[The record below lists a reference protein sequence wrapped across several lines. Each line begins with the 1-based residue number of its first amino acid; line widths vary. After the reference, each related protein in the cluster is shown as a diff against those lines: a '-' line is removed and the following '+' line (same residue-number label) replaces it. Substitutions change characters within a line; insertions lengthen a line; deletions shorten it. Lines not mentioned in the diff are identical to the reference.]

1 MIGVRGLFE
10 EVPMG
15 SDEVGFQITD
25 TRFLPLVSAYAVRIG
40 LVEEIDRLI
49 ACDMEVSPGRIVL
62 AMILDA
68 LSGRSPLFRLQEFY
82 ADKDIELLLGENIPV
97 TKLADY
103 TLGRVL
109 ERLSEVGTNK
119 ILGAVALGAM
129 KSFSLDTS
137 HAHHDTTSVSVYGDY
152 LLYDWEEHDQPF
164 VITNGFSKDH
174 RPDLK
179 QLIHSL
185 LCVDSGIPV
194 YSKLVDGNESDKTIN
209 RNLIPEMVQR
219 MRELGSTDF
228 VYVADAALI
237 TEANLALI
245 DDWDKGFLFVS
256 RLPMTYNQCADA
268 IARAVANDQWEEIG
282 PISDEPATRHRK
294 PAIYRAY
301 ETIVTLYGTN
311 YRGLVVHS
319 DAYDER
325 RQKKVARQI
334 EKDSE
339 RLTKMKKEVEKIDYA
354 CLPDA
359 QAAAKRIEAGLFHEI
374 EIQIQ
379 PKPVYRRG
387 RPRTSGSRTART
399 LRYVLNITFRLDD
412 KAVERAR
419 EEAGCFVL
427 LTNTLSEG
435 EGSISAKELLTI
447 YKEQHMVEQNFGFLK
462 DPVFVNA
469 LFLKSPRRIEAL
481 GLVLVLALLIWRLM
495 ERTMRLNLAQTK
507 QKITG
512 WEKRQ
517 TSRPTSF
524 MMTTKFIGIFVLTS
538 GLGRRLA
545 KPLTPLQIQYLEIL
559 ELAPDIFTRPP
570 AKRKQKKKT
579 NRKITQNSS

>member
-1 MIGVRGLFE
+1 MS
-10 EVPMG
+10 

-25 TRFLPLVSAYAVRIG
+25 ARFLPVVSAYACRIG
-40 LVEEIDRLI
+40 LVEEIDRLVVS
-49 ACDMEVSPGRIVL
+49 DMEVSPGRIVL
-62 AMILDA
+62 AMILDT

-82 ADKDIELLLGENIPV
+82 ADKDIELLLGEDIPL

-129 KSFSLDTS
+129 KSFSLDLS
-137 HAHHDTTSVSVYGDY
+137 HAHHDTTSVSVCGDY
-152 LLYDWEEHDQPF
+152 LLYEREEHDQPF

-185 LCVDSGIPV
+185 LCVDYGIPV
-194 YSKLVDGNESDKTIN
+194 YSKLLDGNESDKTIN

-219 MRELGSTDF
+219 MRELGSKDF
-228 VYVADAALI
+228 IYVADAALI
-237 TEANLALI
+237 TQANLALI
-245 DDWDKGFLFVS
+245 DDWDNGFLFVS
-256 RLPMTYNQCADA
+256 RLPMTYNECVDA
-268 IARAVANDQWEEIG
+268 IIRAVEADQWEEIG
-282 PISDEPATRHRK
+282 PISEEPATRNRK
-294 PAIYRAY
+294 PASYQAY

-311 YRGLVVHS
+311 YRGVVVHS

-325 RQKKVARQI
+325 RQKRVSKQI
-334 EKDSE
+334 EHDCE

-359 QAAAKRIEAGLFHEI
+359 QAAAERIEPGLFHEI
-374 EIQIQ
+374 EVQIET
-379 PKPVYRRG
+379 KPVYPQG
-387 RPRTSGSRTART
+387 RPKASGSRVAKA
-399 LRYVLNITFRLDD
+399 LRYCLKIDFRLDE
-412 KAVERAR
+412 KEVERAR

-427 LTNTLSEG
+427 ITNTLAEG

-447 YKEQHMVEQNFGFLK
+447 YKDQHMVEQNFGFLK

-481 GLVLVLALLIWRLM
+481 GLILVLALLVWRLM
-495 ERTMRLNLAQTK
+495 ERTMRLSLAQNR

-538 GLGRRLA
+538 ELGRRLA
-545 KPLTPLQIQYLEIL
+545 KPLTSLQIQYLEIL
-559 ELAPDIFTRPP
+559 ELTPDIFTKPP
-570 AKRKQKKKT
+570 GKGKLKKKHHP
-579 NRKITQNSS
+579 KMSQNSS

>member
-1 MIGVRGLFE
+1 MGSE
-10 EVPMG
+10 EV
-15 SDEVGFQITD
+15 DFQITD
-25 TRFLPLVSAYAVRIG
+25 ARFLPIVSAFATRIG
-40 LVEEIDRLI
+40 LVDQIDRLV

-62 AMILDA
+62 ALILDA
-68 LSGRSPLFRLQEFY
+68 LSGRSPLFRLQEFF
-82 ADKDIELLLGENIPV
+82 ADKDIELLLGEDIPP

-109 ERLSEVGTNK
+109 ERLCDAGTNK
-119 ILGAVALGAM
+119 VLGAVVIGAM

-137 HAHHDTTSVSVYGDY
+137 HAHHDTTSHTVYGDY
-152 LLYDWEEHDQPF
+152 LLYDREGNDQPF

-179 QLIHSL
+179 QLVHSL
-185 LCVDSGIPV
+185 LCVDHGIPV
-194 YSKLVDGNESDKTIN
+194 YSKLLDGNESDKNIN
-209 RNLIPEMVQR
+209 RDLIPEMVKR
-219 MRELGSTDF
+219 MRELGSKDF
-228 VYVADAALI
+228 IYVADAALI
-237 TEANLALI
+237 TEANLALM
-245 DDWDKGFLFVS
+245 DDWDNGFLFVS
-256 RLPMTYNQCADA
+256 RLPMTYNECSDA
-268 IARAVANDQWEEIG
+268 ISRAVEEEAWEEIG
-282 PISDEPATRHRK
+282 VISDEPATRNRK
-294 PAIYRAY
+294 PAAYRAY

-325 RQKKVARQI
+325 RQKKVSKQI
-334 EKDSE
+334 EQDRE
-339 RLTKMKKEVEKIDYA
+339 RLAKMKNEVEKIDYA

-359 QAAAKRIEAGLFHEI
+359 QAAAERIKASLFHEI
-374 EIQIQ
+374 VVQVEPRPTYQ
-379 PKPVYRRG
+379 RG
-387 RPRTSGSRTART
+387 RPKAREART
-399 LRYVLNITFRLDD
+399 PTSMRYGLRIDFNLDE

-427 LTNTLSEG
+427 ITNTLAEG
-435 EGSISAKELLTI
+435 EGSAPAKELLTI
-447 YKEQHMVEQNFGFLK
+447 YKDQHMVEQNFGFLK

-495 ERTMRLNLAQTK
+495 ERTMRVNLAQNQ

-524 MMTTKFIGIFVLTS
+524 MMTTKFIGIFVLTAD
-538 GLGRRLA
+538 LGRRLA
-545 KPLTPLQIQYLEIL
+545 KPLSPVQIQYLEIL
-559 ELAPDIFTRPP
+559 ELAHDIFTKPP

-579 NRKITQNSS
+579 NPKITQNSS

>member
-1 MIGVRGLFE
+1 MEGQD
-10 EVPMG
+10 
-15 SDEVGFQITD
+15 SDLQITD
-25 TRFLPLVSAYAVRIG
+25 ARFLPIVSAYATRIG
-40 LVEEIDRLI
+40 LVDQIDRLV

-62 AMILDA
+62 ALILDA
-68 LSGRSPLFRLQEFY
+68 LSGRSPLFRLQEFF
-82 ADKDIELLLGENIPV
+82 AGRDIELLLGEDIPLA
-97 TKLADY
+97 KLADY

-109 ERLSEVGTNK
+109 ERLCDVGTNK
-119 ILGAVALGAM
+119 VLGAVVLGAM

-137 HAHHDTTSVSVYGDY
+137 HAHHDTTSHTVYGDY
-152 LLYDWEEHDQPF
+152 LLYDWEGNDQPF

-179 QLIHSL
+179 QLVHSL
-185 LCVDSGIPV
+185 LCVDHGIPV
-194 YSKLVDGNESDKTIN
+194 YSRLLDGNESDKNIN
-209 RNLIPEMVQR
+209 RNLMPEMVKR
-219 MRELGSTDF
+219 MRELGSKDF
-228 VYVADAALI
+228 IYVADAALI
-237 TEANLALI
+237 TEANLALM
-245 DDWDKGFLFVS
+245 DDWDNGFLFVS
-256 RLPMTYNQCADA
+256 RLPMTYNECRDA
-268 IARAVANDQWEEIG
+268 ISRAVEERAWEEIG
-282 PISDEPATRHRK
+282 VISDEPGTRNRK
-294 PAIYRAY
+294 PAAYRAY

-325 RQKKVARQI
+325 RQKKVSKQI
-334 EKDSE
+334 EQD
-339 RLTKMKKEVEKIDYA
+339 RDCLAKMKKEVEKVDYA

-359 QAAAKRIEAGLFHEI
+359 QAAAERIKAGLFHEI
-374 EIQIQ
+374 VVQVE
-379 PKPVYRRG
+379 PKPVYQRG
-387 RPRTSGSRTART
+387 RPKAREART
-399 LRYVLNITFRLDD
+399 PTSMRYGLRIDFRLDE

-427 LTNTLSEG
+427 ITNTLAEG
-435 EGSISAKELLTI
+435 EGSVAAKELLTI
-447 YKEQHMVEQNFGFLK
+447 YKDQHMVEQNFGFLK

-495 ERTMRLNLAQTK
+495 ERTMRVNLAQNQ

-512 WEKRQ
+512 WERRQ

-538 GLGRRLA
+538 DLGRRLA
-545 KPLTPLQIQYLEIL
+545 KPLSPLQIQYLEIL